1 MAKIKR
7 SEILTYIN
15 TTPSSTATYSLLGI
29 GVVTGVINLNPNVT
43 TETYIHEDTATISV
57 ESYAPT
63 MPVEITGNNGNAVFE
78 YLDALRKAR
87 AVLGD
92 CETDIVNVWN
102 YETGGPTAAPAE
114 KQPVSIQIDTF
125 GGDGGTAVKLAV
137 TINYQGDHT
146 LGTFNTTTP
155 AFTPS

>member
-15 TTPSSTATYSLLGI
+15 TTPSTTATYQLLGA
-29 GVVTGVINLNPNVT
+29 GVVSGTVEMNPDVL
-43 TETYIHEDTATISV
+43 TETYIHEDTATIAV
-57 ESYAPT
+57 QSYAPT
-63 MPVEITGNNGNAVFE
+63 MPVEITPVNGEAVFE
-78 YLDALRKAR
+78 YLDGLRKAR

-114 KQPVSIQIDTF
+114 KQNVSIQIDSF
-125 GGDGGTAVKLAV
+125 GGDGGQAAKLSV
-137 TINYQGDHT
+137 TINYQGDPT
-146 LGTFNTTTP
+146 TGTFNTSTK
-155 AFTPS
+155 AFT